1 MDEVV
6 ARLGGLDVLVNNAGI
21 SPRGTAESTSESL
34 WDQVLDTNLKGA
46 WLGIRAAL
54 PHLKARQGTIL
65 NIGSTRATRPMPGL
79 CAYVTSKAGLLG
91 LTRQVAAE
99 GLEWGVT
106 CNMVAPG
113 WVDTP
118 GERMLQAAHGRPEF
132 PAGLQNLTTAEEIGA
147 AVVYLASPAGRKIN
161 GVILYLDAGLHIA
174 DDAGM
179 VYLPTRGAPPLSPA
193 SPCAGLDP
201 SRAASSAMSEFLY
214 CLNTSTIRPTPL
226 LDKIRIAGA
235 RRIPGHRTL
244 ERRDHRVSRA
254 RRIAGRPEAGPG
266 GRRAEGRQH
275 DRPAWLDHG
284 RGRREDARSSPNAAG
299 GWTRRRPWRAPTSSP
314 VPPATVVDLDQ
325 ARAVSP
331 SCSRSAGG
339 GGRSRRW
346 SSSGSRRDQDT
357 RPAPGRSPRAPAPPT
372 RRWSPTSST

>member
-1 MDEVV
+1 MSDRLPRTAALVTGAAQGVGLGIAQALAAAGLKVALTDIDGVAAARAADRLVASGHATVGLPLDVTRADDWARVMDEAV

-99 GLEWGVT
+99 GLEWSVT

-118 GERMLQAAHGRPEF
+118 GERALQAAHGRPEF
-132 PAGLQNLTTAEEIGA
+132 PAGLQNLTTADEIGA
-147 AVVYLASPAGRKIN
+147 AVLYLVSPAARKIS

-179 VYLPTRGAPPLSPA
+179 VYLPNEVRLRYPKPAPVPA
-193 SPCAGLDP
+193 SDP
-201 SRAASSAMSEFLY
+201 SRSASSRNE
-214 CLNTSTIRPTPL
+214 
-226 LDKIRIAGA
+226 
-235 RRIPGHRTL
+235 
-244 ERRDHRVSRA
+244 
-254 RRIAGRPEAGPG
+254 
-266 GRRAEGRQH
+266 
-275 DRPAWLDHG
+275 
-284 RGRREDARSSPNAAG
+284 
-299 GWTRRRPWRAPTSSP
+299 
-314 VPPATVVDLDQ
+314 
-325 ARAVSP
+325 
-331 SCSRSAGG
+331 
-339 GGRSRRW
+339 
-346 SSSGSRRDQDT
+346 
-357 RPAPGRSPRAPAPPT
+357 
-372 RRWSPTSST
+372 